1 MHFACYT
8 LGPIDQGSSKRL
20 CEFQF
25 PLGQGDTCLG
35 SRVRSPAKKDFMRDA
50 CRLRGGLNEHVVIV
64 DLDIAKLR
72 AFQSR
77 EKRWPR
83 EDDPYKPIPEG
94 YVIAPFR
101 KTTPS

>member
-1 MHFACYT
+1 
-8 LGPIDQGSSKRL
+8 
-20 CEFQF
+20 
-25 PLGQGDTCLG
+25 
-35 SRVRSPAKKDFMRDA
+35 MRDA